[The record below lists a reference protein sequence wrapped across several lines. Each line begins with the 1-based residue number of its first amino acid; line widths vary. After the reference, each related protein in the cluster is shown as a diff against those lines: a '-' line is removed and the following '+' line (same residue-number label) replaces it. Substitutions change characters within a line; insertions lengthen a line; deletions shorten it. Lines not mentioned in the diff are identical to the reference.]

1 MSVMG
6 RVDTVAKSRRT
17 VKRVPAIAASA
28 MEGPKLPLDTILQ
41 DDCVAAMASLPD
53 ACVDLVFADPPYN
66 LQLGGDLFRPEGSR
80 VDAVDDDWD
89 KFATFAD
96 YDSFT
101 RAWRK

>member
-53 ACVDLVFADPPYN
+53 ACVDLVFAEDIADAFVSAA
-66 LQLGGDLFRPEGSR
+66 GDLEI
-80 VDAVDDDWD
+80 
-89 KFATFAD
+89 
-96 YDSFT
+96 
-101 RAWRK
+101 RKASVPVA